1 MLTDHITAVFER
13 TVTAS
18 FARRGEKWWLCL
30 SPRNQTGPATRPWSP
45 FVTSWPASRSNAMCR
60 LHHHEFFLFRLS
72 EVERWPWL
80 PPLPGNVYTK
90 VGNKMWL
97 LSWTFKKGW
106 SGPGDRPTTFLCRPL
121 HIFQIPSHASH
132 VFTRIVRS
140 RPATLL
146 RLLSGKPC
154 RSAQGTILFPKCVRS
169 AYHSVCRVILHIHAP
184 VNTIS

>member
-18 FARRGEKWWLCL
+18 FVRRGEKWWLCL
-30 SPRNQTGPATRPWSP
+30 SPRNQAGPATRPWSP

-97 LSWTFKKGW
+97 LSWTLKKGW

-121 HIFQIPSHASH
+121 HIFQIPPPTQAMSSHGSFA
-132 VFTRIVRS
+132 
-140 RPATLL
+140 PALQPY
-146 RLLSGKPC
+146 SGSCLESPVVQP
-154 RSAQGTILFPKCVRS
+154 REQFHSPN
-169 AYHSVCRVILHIHAP
+169 AYEAP
-184 VNTIS
+184 TVLYVE

>member
-60 LHHHEFFLFRLS
+60 LHYHEFFLFRLS

-90 VGNKMWL
+90 VGNKMCYFPGHL
-97 LSWTFKKGW
+97 RRVGVVRVTVQPPFCVARSTSSKSPPTQAMSSHGSFAPALQPY
-106 SGPGDRPTTFLCRPL
+106 SGSCLESPVVQPREQFHSPNAYEAPTVLY
-121 HIFQIPSHASH
+121 
-132 VFTRIVRS
+132 VE
-140 RPATLL
+140 
-146 RLLSGKPC
+146 
-154 RSAQGTILFPKCVRS
+154 
-169 AYHSVCRVILHIHAP
+169 
-184 VNTIS
+184 